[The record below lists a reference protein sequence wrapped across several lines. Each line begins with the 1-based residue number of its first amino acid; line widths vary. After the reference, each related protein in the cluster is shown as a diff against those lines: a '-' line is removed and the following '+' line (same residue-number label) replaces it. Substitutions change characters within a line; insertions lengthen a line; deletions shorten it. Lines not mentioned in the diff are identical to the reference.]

1 MNTPPAPATI
11 PADPVSPAAMPE
23 PAAAMVQVSQ
33 AELAD
38 LRQRA
43 DRYRFLFR
51 TIVTVTSILVG
62 ATLIIVLA
70 AVLTDM

>member
-1 MNTPPAPATI
+1 MNTPPTPTTI
-11 PADPVSPAAMPE
+11 PADPVVPAAMPE
-23 PAAAMVQVSQ
+23 PTAAMVQVSQ